1 MNAENQSHFI
11 TCGIFI

>member
-11 TCGIFI
+11 TCGISI